1 MAPVAQPSS
10 FFTALIT
17 MRPAWATASDDG
29 DDAPGPSHRPRAP
42 DDPSARERDAKRA
55 RHDAAKAPQSNNRR
69 AKTQR
74 KGGRARPRAPASKH
88 NAQKLYRYGNY
99 DRYYGYRVGATL
111 EDPRLRAFAPEWFTN
126 KAACD
131 VGCNEGLLSL
141 TIATS
146 YEPREMV
153 CIDIDDALVRQAQ
166 KKLQELRVH
175 SARQAASA
183 ERGGAVG
190 TLANRGRALGG
201 VEFRCANAVEYN
213 FGVERFDII
222 LMMSVTKWI
231 HLNWGDEGLKRVFV
245 NAYAALAPGGALII
259 EPQPWR
265 SYKQAFRK
273 NKHDVPAEWKSHYG
287 SIKLKP
293 DMFES
298 YLKSVVGFRTI
309 QRLAL
314 EPTRRRA
321 ANDDANTNEDTNA
334 DATPPS
340 AVAFNRDILRCIK

>member
-1 MAPVAQPSS
+1 M
-10 FFTALIT
+10 
-17 MRPAWATASDDG
+17 G
-29 DDAPGPSHRPRAP
+29 
-42 DDPSARERDAKRA
+42 
-55 RHDAAKAPQSNNRR
+55 AA
-69 AKTQR
+69 
-74 KGGRARPRAPASKH
+74 
-88 NAQKLYRYGNY
+88 
-99 DRYYGYRVGATL
+99 L
-111 EDPRLRAFAPEWFTN
+111 EDPRLRAFAPEWFSN
-126 KAACD
+126 KVACD

-146 YEPREMV
+146 YAPREMV
-153 CIDIDDALVRQAQ
+153 CIDIDSDLVRQAQ
-166 KKLQELRVH
+166 RKLQELRVH
-175 SARQAASA
+175 SARQASTA

-190 TLANRGRALGG
+190 TLANRGQALGG

-213 FGVERFDII
+213 FGVEKFDVI

-273 NKHDVPAEWKSHYG
+273 NKHNVPAEWKSHYG
-287 SIKLKP
+287 AIELKP

-314 EPTRRRA
+314 EPPTA
-321 ANDDANTNEDTNA
+321 DDDADNEHHSN
-334 DATPPS
+334 PPG
-340 AVAFNRDILRCIK
+340 AAFHRDILRCIK